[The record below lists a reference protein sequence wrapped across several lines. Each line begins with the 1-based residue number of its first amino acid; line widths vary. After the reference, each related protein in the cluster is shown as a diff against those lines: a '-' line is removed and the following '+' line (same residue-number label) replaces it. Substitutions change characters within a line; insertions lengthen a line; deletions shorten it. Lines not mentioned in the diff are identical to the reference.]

1 MYNNCIYWLYYL
13 HCIELDFIKM
23 AGQVN
28 DTNDDIVEDRERE
41 DRDEEKS
48 DRGFTSSFPSSVE
61 LPNEKHNENER
72 KRYISP
78 FLPLPTHTLFPV
90 LI

>member
-1 MYNNCIYWLYYL
+1 
-13 HCIELDFIKM
+13 M

-48 DRGFTSSFPSSVE
+48 DRGFTSSGFTSSFPSSVE

-78 FLPLPTHTLFPV
+78 FLPLPTHTHYSPFWSNGIV
-90 LI
+90 